1 MKITIK
7 YHDTFERAFRSA
19 KKNTTE
25 ATRRAVAYTMN
36 GLLTYVQKNKF
47 DGNPLYSR
55 SSDEGNLKDSISV
68 ETRVSGQNVY
78 GIMGTDIGWIDVHE
92 RGAIIYPKNAPH
104 LRFPLFERGTGSFLG
119 WRTTD
124 SVTIPQRPVIGSTIR
139 EKRAWV
145 RQIIGEKFNLE
156 LKRQILAKTHG
167 QRFRWGAY
175 SGL

>member
-36 GLLTYVQKNKF
+36 GLLTYVCTNKLQ
-47 DGNPLYSR
+47 GNPLYSR
-55 SSDEGNLKDSISV
+55 TNELSDSISV
-68 ETRVSGQNVY
+68 ETRVSGRDVY
-78 GIMGTDIGWIDVHE
+78 GIMGTNIGWIDTHE

-104 LRFPLFERGTGSFLG
+104 LRFPLFERSTGTFIG
-119 WRTTD
+119 WKTTD

-139 EKRAWV
+139 EKRPWV
-145 RQIIGEKFNLE
+145 RQIIGERFNLE
-156 LKRQILAKTHG
+156 LKRQILAETHG
-167 QRFRWGAY
+167 KKFRWGTY